1 MNRLEN
7 FTSGTYRNQGDFK
20 SFCPSCI
27 SQMWTWEDPELNYLL
42 SEANKELGGLN
53 TYSELIP
60 DIDLYIRMHIRAE
73 ANKSNKIEGTN
84 TSIEEDMMS
93 SEDISPEKRDDVQ
106 EVNNY
111 IEAMNH
117 GIKRIVEDNFPF
129 TSRLMR
135 EMHQILLQ
143 GVRGEHKTPGEF
155 RKSQNFIGGSMPSNA
170 KYVPP
175 SIIDMSDLV
184 SDLDKF
190 INVVDGMPE
199 LIKIAMIHY
208 QFESIHPFLDGNG
221 RIGRLII
228 PLYLLS
234 KKELEKPCFYI
245 SDYFERNRMD
255 YYDYLQNV
263 RIKNDMLR
271 WVKFFLK
278 ASIETTQS
286 AKIKFKNA
294 VRQVEIY
301 RNYLISK
308 KTSTDSL
315 QRIITVMYSQPVATV
330 NQLSDFTGL
339 TVQGVNNTVKILCDD
354 HILSEL
360 TGNKRN
366 RIFALTEYI
375 NVFK

>member
-1 MNRLEN
+1 VNRLEN
-7 FTSGTYRNQGDFK
+7 FKAGTQRDQGDFK
-20 SFCPSCI
+20 SFIPSFI
-27 SQMWTWEDPELNYLL
+27 NKMWTWQDTELNFLL

-60 DIDLYIRMHIRAE
+60 NIDIYIRMHIRTE
-73 ANKSNKIEGTN
+73 ANKSSRIEGTN

-93 SEDISPEKRDDVQ
+93 IEDVSPEKRDDVQ

-117 GIKRIVEDNFPF
+117 GIRRIVEDDFPI
-129 TSRLMR
+129 TSRLMT

-143 GVRGEHKTPGEF
+143 GVRGKHKLPGEI
-155 RKSQNFIGGSMPSNA
+155 RTSQNFIGGTMPSNA
-170 KYVPP
+170 VFVPP
-175 SIIDMSDLV
+175 ATVDMPDLI

-190 INVVDGMPE
+190 INMVTGMPE
-199 LIKIAMIHY
+199 LVKVAMIHY
-208 QFESIHPFLDGNG
+208 QFETIHPFLDGNG

-245 SDYFERNRMD
+245 SNFFERNRTE
-255 YYDYLQNV
+255 YYDCLQNV
-263 RIKNDMLR
+263 RVKNDMLG
-271 WVKFFLK
+271 WIKFFLR
-278 ASIETTQS
+278 ASIDTAQS

-294 VRQVEIY
+294 VKQVETY
-301 RNYLISK
+301 SNYLISK

-315 QRIITVMYSQPVATV
+315 QRVITAMYGQPVATV
-330 NQLSDFTGL
+330 SVLSDSTGL
-339 TVQGVNNTVKILCDD
+339 TVQAVNNVVKVLCEDRILT
-354 HILSEL
+354 EL

-366 RIFALTEYI
+366 RIFALRDYI
-375 NVFK
+375 DVFK